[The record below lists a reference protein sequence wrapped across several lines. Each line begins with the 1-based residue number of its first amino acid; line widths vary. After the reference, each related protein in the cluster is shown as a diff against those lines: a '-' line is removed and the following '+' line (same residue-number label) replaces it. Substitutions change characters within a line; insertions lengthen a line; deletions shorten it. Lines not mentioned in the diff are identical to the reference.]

1 MSRFLSI
8 SQLHQGQRSTTTAA
22 RAGISLAGVSL
33 AGFFVMTAPSWAE
46 SVHLTA
52 SLSGAKEVPPNDS
65 KGTGTMTGT
74 YDTMTGK
81 LTWQVTYSGLSG
93 PVTAAHFHGPAPAD
107 KNAGVL
113 VPLPHVKKSP
123 IKGSAVLNKA
133 QAKDLLAGEVYVNI
147 HTKAHPAGAI
157 RGQVEKMKK

>member
-8 SQLHQGQRSTTTAA
+8 SQLHQGQRSTTAAA
-22 RAGISLAGVSL
+22 RAGISLAGVTL
-33 AGFFVMTAPSWAE
+33 AGFFAMTAPSWAE

-52 SLSGAKEVPPNDS
+52 SLSGAKAVPPNDS
-65 KGTGTMTGT
+65 KGTGTMTGA
-74 YDTMTGK
+74 YDTMTRK

-93 PVTAAHFHGPAPAD
+93 PVTAAHFHGPAPAG
-107 KNAGVL
+107 KNAAVL
-113 VPLPHVKKSP
+113 VPLPHFEKTP
-123 IKGSAVLNKA
+123 IKGSAVLTKA
-133 QAKDLLAGEVYVNI
+133 EAKNFLDGDVYVTL